1 MKGEDVDFSVA
12 KALFQAL
19 SGFKGYPRPGLGEE
33 HFVEA
38 FQASVVSV
46 AHARA
51 VLASFDGVMPT
62 IREIKDSAFN
72 LRPKFENTVDQLK
85 EWEAKYGPPDP
96 MWSANLIGKL
106 VAKSGK
112 TDPLEKS
119 GKTDPLERARR
130 HAEERRAMLW
140 QAIRDS
146 LYYTEGPG
154 KIEVDN
160 MLGRDERNFS
170 RKFWREAAQRNK
182 ENHPVENALFR
193 IELEASSWKEL
204 MKFNWES
211 GPPAPAPVRQVA
223 SGAVAVLD
231 HPITA
236 EDVQRELRAQ
246 GREPGDE

>member
-19 SGFKGYPRPGLGEE
+19 SGFKGYPRPGLGEDY
-33 HFVEA
+33 FVEA

-106 VAKSGK
+106 VAKPGK
-112 TDPLEKS
+112 IDPS
-119 GKTDPLERARR
+119 ERARQ

-170 RKFWREAAQRNK
+170 RKFWREAAQRNEEK
-182 ENHPVENALFR
+182 HPVENALFR

-204 MKFNWES
+204 MNFNWES

-223 SGAVAVLD
+223 SGAVAVLE

>member
-19 SGFKGYPRPGLGEE
+19 SGFRGYPKPGPGED

-62 IREIKDSAFN
+62 VREIRDSAFN
-72 LRPKFENTVDQLK
+72 LRPQFETTVDQRK
-85 EWEAKYGPPDP
+85 EWETKYGPPDP

-106 VAKSGK
+106 AGKSGK
-112 TDPLEKS
+112 IDPS
-119 GKTDPLERARR
+119 ERARQ
-130 HAEERRAMLW
+130 HTEERRAMLW

-154 KIEVDN
+154 KIELDN

-170 RKFWREAAQRNK
+170 RGFWRDAARRNA
-182 ENHPVENALFR
+182 ENHPLEVALFR
-193 IELEASSWKEL
+193 IELETSNWKDL
-204 MKFNWES
+204 MKFNWEK
-211 GPPAPAPVRQVA
+211 GPPAPAPLRQP
-223 SGAVAVLD
+223 SSTVAVLD
-231 HPITA
+231 NPITQA
-236 EDVQRELRAQ
+236 DVNRELKAQ
-246 GREPGDE
+246 GREPGENE